1 MTAQTPTRTLQDVL
15 DSVPN
20 LVDYLYSNR
29 KGSVLKDAVL
39 RQPTEFVAPE
49 FTTWRD
55 EQRAWREGIAFY
67 DQSFHMTTTYLRGPD
82 AQKLLS
88 SLAVN
93 SFETFGVGR
102 SRHLVVCSPD
112 GYLMGDGIL
121 YSVAPEEMVLVGR
134 AAGHNWVRFNAETG
148 DWDVSIEADEI
159 FSHNAAGRRTVY
171 RYQLEGPHAPAL
183 IEQLTGAPLPDA
195 PWSEIFPVTIAG
207 HHVWAQRHTMAG
219 NPGCEFFG
227 PWDEGPAV
235 KEAILTAGAEVNL
248 RRVGSLAYFTNAL
261 ELGWIPRPVPAIF
274 TGDELRPFRE
284 WLPAT
289 SEEVTWAIGGSFNA
303 PEIQDYYFTPREL
316 GYGNVIKFDHD
327 FVGREALERTAGDDH
342 QAEGDAGV
350 GPRGRWSSCRVVHAA
365 RAAPGAL
372 HGVPA
377 GDVLDMAVRRGPRRP
392 GTTDRGLDLHRRQ
405 LERAG
410 DALARGRRARV
421 RQARDTRV
429 GHLGRTGR
437 RRQEPLVGAPPPDGD
452 PRHGRSGSDREEVA
466 GIDRKRLRTRQSSV
480 PRLCVVAQ
488 QRFGERQE
496 IGRRLSLDV
505 ERDHRALR
513 AVV

>member
-82 AQKLLS
+82 ALKLLS

-134 AAGHNWVRFNAETG
+134 AAGHNWVRFYAETG

-171 RYQLEGPHAPAL
+171 RYQVEGPHAPAL

-350 GPRGRWSSCRVVHAA
+350 GPRGRWSSRRVVHAA
-365 RAAPGAL
+365 RELPAL
-372 HGVPA
+372 YMEFPRATYSTWQYDAVHDDQGRPIGVSTYTGVSWNERA
-377 GDVLDMAVRRGPRRP
+377 MLSLAVIEPEYAKP
-392 GTTDRGLDLHRRQ
+392 GT
-405 LERAG
+405 
-410 DALARGRRARV
+410 RV
-421 RQARDTRV
+421 SV
-429 GHLGRTGR
+429 IWG
-437 RRQEPLVGAPPPDGD
+437 EPDGGAKS
-452 PRHGRSGSDREEVA
+452 PWLEPHRQMEIHATVA
-466 GIDRKRLRTRQSSV
+466 
-480 PRLCVVAQ
+480 PAP
-488 QRFGERQE
+488 
-496 IGRRLSLDV
+496 IGKK
-505 ERDHRALR
+505 
-513 AVV
+513 

>member
-1 MTAQTPTRTLQDVL
+1 VTAQTPTTPTRTLQDVL

-102 SRHLVVCSPD
+102 SRHTVMCSPE
-112 GYLMGDGIL
+112 GYLIGDGIL
-121 YSVAPEEMVLVGR
+121 YSVAPEELVLVGR
-134 AAGHNWVRFNAETG
+134 AAGHNWVRFTAETG
-148 DWDVSIEADEI
+148 GWDVSIEADEI
-159 FSHNAAGRRTVY
+159 FSHNTAGRRSVY

-183 IEQLTGAPLPDA
+183 IEQLTGAPLPNA

-207 HHVWAQRHTMAG
+207 HHAWAQRHTMAG

-235 KEAILTAGAEVNL
+235 KEAILAAGAEYNL

-274 TGDELRPFRE
+274 TGDGLRPFRE

-303 PEIQDYYFTPREL
+303 PSIEDYYFRPQEL

-327 FVGREALERTAGDDH
+327 FVGREALEQRGNDDLR
-342 QAEGDAGV
+342 QKVTLVWDPADVGRIVESYLQTDQLPGLYLELPRATYSTWQYDAVHDDTGRAVGV
-350 GPRGRWSSCRVVHAA
+350 STYTGLTWNERALVSLAVVEPEFAK
-365 RAAPGAL
+365 
-372 HGVPA
+372 
-377 GDVLDMAVRRGPRRP
+377 P
-392 GTTDRGLDLHRRQ
+392 GT
-405 LERAG
+405 
-410 DALARGRRARV
+410 RV
-421 RQARDTRV
+421 SVTW
-429 GHLGRTGR
+429 G
-437 RRQEPLVGAPPPDGD
+437 EPDGGAKS
-452 PRHGRSGSDREEVA
+452 PWLEPH
-466 GIDRKRLRTRQSSV
+466 RQMEIHATVV
-480 PRLCVVAQ
+480 PTP
-488 QRFGERQE
+488 
-496 IGRRLSLDV
+496 IGK
-505 ERDHRALR
+505 
-513 AVV
+513 

>member
-1 MTAQTPTRTLQDVL
+1 VTAQTPTRTLQDVL

-20 LVDYLYSNR
+20 LVDFLYSNR

-102 SRHLVVCSPD
+102 SRHTVMCSPD
-112 GYLMGDGIL
+112 GYLIGDGIL
-121 YSVAPEEMVLVGR
+121 YSVAPEELVLVGR
-134 AAGHNWVRFNAETG
+134 AAGHNWVRFTAETG
-148 DWDVSIEADEI
+148 DWDVAIEADEI

-183 IEQLTGAPLPDA
+183 IEQLTGAPLPNA

-207 HHVWAQRHTMAG
+207 HHAWAQRHTMAG

-235 KEAILTAGAEVNL
+235 KEAILTAGAEYNL

-274 TGDELRPFRE
+274 THDGLRPFRE

-303 PEIQDYYFTPREL
+303 PEIEDYYFRPQEL

-327 FVGREALERTAGDDH
+327 FVGREALEQLATDNLRQKVTLVWDPAD
-342 QAEGDAGV
+342 V
-350 GPRGRWSSCRVVHAA
+350 GRVVDSYFHPDELPGLYLELP
-365 RAAPGAL
+365 RATYATWQYDAVHDDKGRTIGASTYT
-372 HGVPA
+372 GVSWNER
-377 GDVLDMAVRRGPRRP
+377 GMLSLAVVEPEFAKP
-392 GTTDRGLDLHRRQ
+392 GT
-405 LERAG
+405 
-410 DALARGRRARV
+410 RV
-421 RQARDTRV
+421 SVTW
-429 GHLGRTGR
+429 G
-437 RRQEPLVGAPPPDGD
+437 EPDGGAKS
-452 PRHGRSGSDREEVA
+452 PWLEPHRQIEIHATVA
-466 GIDRKRLRTRQSSV
+466 
-480 PRLCVVAQ
+480 PAP
-488 QRFGERQE
+488 
-496 IGRRLSLDV
+496 IGK
-505 ERDHRALR
+505 
-513 AVV
+513 